1 LLLPTYQAAKFLEQ
15 FQKEQVMN
23 LQLTGHHLEIT
34 PALRDYVQN
43 KLTRISNHF
52 DHVIDVKVTMSVE
65 KLAQKVEA
73 TLHVPGNDLH
83 AECADE
89 NMYSAIDMLTDKLD
103 RQVVKHKEKH
113 GDHHKT
119 NGAVKHQHVEQP
131 PTVN

>member
-1 LLLPTYQAAKFLEQ
+1 LFRDAFSSWSNFK
-15 FQKEQVMN
+15 KEQVMN

-34 PALRDYVQN
+34 PALREYVQS

-83 AECADE
+83 AACADE

-119 NGAVKHQHVEQP
+119 NGAVKHQNVDQHQLP
-131 PTVN
+131 N